1 MKEIGVLKNDRSGTG
16 PRSIFGYQMRFDLQ
30 KGFPL
35 VNTKK
40 IHIPS
45 VVHELLWF
53 LSGSTNIKYINDN
66 NVRIWNEWATV
77 DVELVPIYGKQWR
90 D

>member
-1 MKEIGVLKNDRSGTG
+1 KENGVLKNDRTG
-16 PRSIFGYQMRFDLQ
+16 PGTRSIFGYPMRFDLQ

-35 VNTKK
+35 VTTKK
-40 IHIPS
+40 IHIPR

-53 LSGSTNIKYINDN
+53 LRGSTNIKYLNDN

-77 DVELVPIYGKQWR
+77 D
-90 D
+90 